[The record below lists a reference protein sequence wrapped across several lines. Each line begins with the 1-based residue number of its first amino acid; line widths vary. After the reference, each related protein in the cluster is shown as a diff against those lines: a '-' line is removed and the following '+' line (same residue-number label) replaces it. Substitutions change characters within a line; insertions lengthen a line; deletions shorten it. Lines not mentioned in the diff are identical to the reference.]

1 MTNAPHDDADI
12 AVVAMAG
19 RFPNAPD
26 IGAFWASCRQGKD
39 QVTRWGS
46 GPSPVGPSPVG
57 RVLAGGLLA
66 DHDLFDAEAFGVSPA
81 EAELLDPQ
89 HRVFLEIC
97 WDALDQAAVVPDD
110 RCLVSVYA
118 AAAPSR
124 YRPVADGPASE
135 TARYQQMIANGPDFL
150 ATRVSYLLDLR
161 GEAVNVQT
169 ACSSSLV
176 AVHLACQSLRLGHSD
191 VALAGGV
198 SIDPDQ
204 HCGYV
209 HEEGMITSPDGHC
222 LPFDAA
228 ARGTVPGNGAA
239 VVVLQ
244 RLGDALAQ
252 GRFVHAVIR
261 ATAVNNDGRAKSSF
275 MAPNA
280 QGQAEAIGSALALA
294 DIPAESVGYLE
305 AHGTGTRLGDPI
317 EIAAAASAFGM
328 FTRRR
333 GFCSLGSLKA
343 NFGHLDRAAGV
354 AGLIK
359 AVHVVREGIIPP
371 LLGFRVPNPDLE
383 LDASPFRCPT
393 VPERWEPEE
402 PRRAGVSSFGVG
414 GTNAHAIVE
423 EFRRSAPGEAVKAGR
438 MCGPVALALSAHSGT
453 ALTALGNSLG
463 THLEHTADLA
473 GIVHTLAAGRRAR
486 NSRAVVVAADVPAA
500 VRFLRELPAAP
511 GTSFTAGPV
520 AFLFPGQGTAVA
532 YDAEQLCARFPVF
545 REEIRTFAEA
555 SGMPERE
562 LLSGISGR
570 GAAFLGSSFQPSLA
584 AVQVALARTLEHLGV
599 TADAFCGS
607 SLGEFAAAHMAGVF
621 DSEQLMTILAARDRL
636 MRTAPEGR
644 MMAVACSPEAITEWL
659 LPEVDL
665 SGENWDDRILLSA
678 SVDAIEEQRRR
689 LERQGVH
696 ARVLSGRLAAHS
708 RLMNDAAA
716 EFRTVISGMKLSQA
730 TRPLV
735 STLTGGWVGPDQAAD
750 PEHWVRHLREPL
762 RFRQS
767 LRELMASGYRTFAE
781 AAPGSALT
789 KLVRRVIGS
798 NGQATSLGGDVDTP
812 PLTAFL
818 AAAGELWSAGA
829 PVDWAAANGTSGSPL
844 VQLPTYPFQRRR
856 YWNHSPASKEH
867 DLAARQAPGSRGR
880 LDAPMWL
887 PAPRAVAADRLPQHV
902 IVHGAVPLAHVLAA
916 RLAEHGVT
924 IVRSPCGSADLDA
937 DRGAVLIDL
946 SLTEQKPGCGPEPK
960 DAGQLASWLERGLLG
975 PLATVRRVRPSR
987 CLVVTRGLWAVA
999 GEDSANTCTSAV
1011 TGLLR
1016 CAPHDWPGLRT
1027 AAVDLAPIPGDPADE
1042 AESLLAELAADD
1054 VCDVAYRGGS
1064 RYRKAYE
1071 PIAASS
1077 REILRHGGT
1086 YLVLGGTGRLGP
1098 VVAEAVSRKVLATIV
1113 LTGRNP
1119 GRGFAG
1125 HEERLIAAARDRG
1138 CTVLYRTLDSR
1149 CPEALRCVL
1158 DELTGRYGRVDG
1170 IFHLAAYTDRDD
1182 FDLLGELTLAAATRS
1197 AEAKVRTAAALA
1209 DELDGRDYDFVALFS
1224 SLSTII
1230 GALRFGA
1237 YVSANAYLDALA
1249 TRMRA
1254 ATGRSWISM
1263 VWDGWAEDGIGR
1275 PDALGSSDGA
1285 ELLLH
1290 ALGADLPVVAPVIR
1304 PVERRIAQVRA
1315 DLDAI
1320 VEAGRAGATAP
1331 GQRTAAGQVLRIV
1344 SQVTGHA
1351 EIDERQSFTELGI
1364 DSLQMMQIAARLRPV
1379 LGETISLGTLLAT
1392 RSVADIAALFGSAP
1406 ATEPSRL
1413 QREPAAPD
1421 GELST
1426 IQERLWF
1433 LAQLNPSSDSYNVPF
1448 GWTLPADVSVDSA
1461 RAAVLSVLKR
1471 HEMLCSSYRAADDG
1485 RPYRAAV
1492 PPEQVPVEVSELDPQ
1507 TPESSFAEITRA
1519 FVSLPFD
1526 LERNSIR
1533 VLLAVGAGAIR
1544 LVFVCHHM
1552 SVDAWS
1558 VRIIQD
1564 DLHNLLTGTDI
1575 ADGKPMAGYQD
1586 FVAWERTVREGA
1598 GFGRDAEFWRD
1609 VLRDLSPTLPSA
1621 DDDLPEGATGLVG
1634 TATRLVS
1641 STTLEGLR
1649 AAARAEEATLY
1660 IACVAALAL
1669 ALGRWCGTS
1678 EVVIGT
1684 NLANR
1689 SRPEFEGVV
1698 GMFVD
1703 PIVLRLRVDAGASE
1717 ATTGTALA
1725 HVKERMAA
1733 ALAHADIAY
1742 IDLVRLAGR
1751 REGPAGNPLFSVI
1764 STMFDADSPGSSL
1777 QPLDL
1782 PLPTTSKFPLAV
1794 EFLPRADGLLVHVL
1808 YAADRYLP
1816 ETIDRFLRHIVR
1828 FFDVTV
1834 CEGTDAPLSR
1844 VAASS
1849 TGALAQER
1857 FGRRLR
1863 HG

>member
-1 MTNAPHDDADI
+1 MTNAPYDDADI
-12 AVVAMAG
+12 AVVGMAG

-26 IGAFWASCRQGKD
+26 VDAFWDSCRQDKD

-46 GPSPVGPSPVG
+46 GPSPVG

-66 DHDLFDAEAFGVSPA
+66 DQDLFDAEAFGVSPT

-89 HRVFLEIC
+89 HRVFLEVC

-135 TARYQQMIANGPDFL
+135 TVRFRQMITNGPDFL

-191 VALAGGV
+191 VALAGGA

-209 HEEGMITSPDGHC
+209 YEEGMITSPDGRC
-222 LPFDAA
+222 LPFDAT

-244 RLGDALAQ
+244 RLGGALEQ

-317 EIAAAASAFGM
+317 EIAAAASAFGV
-328 FTRRR
+328 FTERR
-333 GFCSLGSLKA
+333 GFCALGSLKA

-383 LDASPFRCPT
+383 LDASPFRCPAA
-393 VPERWEPEE
+393 PERWEPKA

-423 EFRRSAPGEAVKAGR
+423 EFRQPAPGEAVEAGQTR
-438 MCGPVALALSAHSGT
+438 GPFALALSAHSGT
-453 ALTALGNSLG
+453 ALTALGNSLS
-463 THLEHTADLA
+463 THLERTADLA
-473 GIVHTLAAGRRAR
+473 GIAHTLAAGRRVR
-486 NSRAVVVAADVPAA
+486 SSRAIVVAADVPAA
-500 VRFLRELPAAP
+500 VRSLRELPAAP
-511 GTSFTAGPV
+511 GTSSTAGPV

-532 YDAEQLCARFPVF
+532 YDAEQLCSRFPVF
-545 REEIRTFAEA
+545 RAEIRAFAEA
-555 SGMPERE
+555 SSMPERE
-562 LLSGISGR
+562 LLSGIRGR
-570 GAAFLGSSFQPSLA
+570 NPVFLDSPFQPSLA

-607 SLGEFAAAHMAGVF
+607 SLGEFAAAHMAGIF
-621 DSEQLMTILAARDRL
+621 DYEQLMTILAARDRL
-636 MRTAPEGR
+636 MRAAPEGR
-644 MMAVACSPEAITEWL
+644 MMAVSCSPEAITDWL

-665 SGENWDDRILLSA
+665 SGENWDDRILLSGPA
-678 SVDAIEEQRRR
+678 DAIEEQRGR

-696 ARVLSGRLAAHS
+696 ARVLPGRIAPHS

-716 EFRTVISGMKLSQA
+716 ELRAVISEMKLSRA

-735 STLTGGWVGPDQAAD
+735 STLTGDWAGPDHAAD

-762 RFRQS
+762 RFRRS
-767 LRELMASGYRTFAE
+767 LRKLMASGYRTFAE
-781 AAPGSALT
+781 VAPGSALT
-789 KLVRRVIGS
+789 KLVRRAIGG
-798 NGQATSLGGDVDTP
+798 NGQATSLGGDGDTP

-818 AAAGELWSAGA
+818 AASGELWSAGA
-829 PVDWAAANGTSGSPL
+829 PVDWATANGTSGSPL
-844 VQLPTYPFQRRR
+844 VRLPAYPFQRRR

-867 DLAARQAPGSRGR
+867 GLDARPGPGSGGR
-880 LDAPMWL
+880 LDAPVWL
-887 PAPRAVAADRLPQHV
+887 PAPRAVAAARRVLPRHV
-902 IVHGAVPLAHVLAA
+902 IVHGAVPLAHVLTA

-924 IVRSPCGSADLDA
+924 VVRSPCGSADLDA

-960 DAGQLASWLERGLLG
+960 DAGQLASWLERGLIG
-975 PLATVRRVRPSR
+975 PLATVRRTRPSR
-987 CLVVTRGLWAVA
+987 CLVITRGLWAVA
-999 GEDSANTCTSAV
+999 GEDSADTSTSAV
-1011 TGLLR
+1011 TGLVR

-1027 AAVDLAPIPGDPADE
+1027 AAVDLAPVPGDPADE

-1054 VCDVAYRGGS
+1054 ACDVAYRGGI

-1071 PIAASS
+1071 PITMSS
-1077 REILRHGGT
+1077 PEVLCHGGT

-1098 VVAEAVSRKVLATIV
+1098 VVAEAVSRKVRATIV
-1113 LTGRNP
+1113 LTGRHP
-1119 GRGFAG
+1119 GRALAG

-1138 CTVLYRTLDSR
+1138 CTVLYRALDSR
-1149 CPEALRCVL
+1149 CPEALRHVL

-1197 AEAKVRTAAALA
+1197 AEAKVRTAAVLA

-1275 PDALGSSDGA
+1275 PDALGSADGA

-1320 VEAGRAGATAP
+1320 VEAGRAGDARS
-1331 GQRTAAGQVLRIV
+1331 GQHTAAGQVLRIV
-1344 SQVTGHA
+1344 SQITGNA

-1379 LGETISLGTLLAT
+1379 LGESISLGTLLAT
-1392 RSVADIAALFGSAP
+1392 RSVADIAALFWSVP

-1413 QREPAAPD
+1413 QRVPAVPD

-1471 HEMLCSSYRAADDG
+1471 HEMLRSSYRTADDG
-1485 RPYRAAV
+1485 RPHRAAV

-1507 TPESSFAEITRA
+1507 APESSFAELTRT

-1526 LERNSIR
+1526 LERNSTR

-1564 DLHNLLTGTDI
+1564 DLHNLLLGADV
-1575 ADGKPMAGYQD
+1575 ADGKPMAGYRD
-1586 FVAWERTVREGA
+1586 FVGWERAVREGA
-1598 GFGRDAEFWRD
+1598 GFARQAEFWRD
-1609 VLRDLSPTLPSA
+1609 VLRDVSPTLPPA
-1621 DDDLPEGATGLVG
+1621 DDDLPEGAAGLVG

-1641 STTLEGLR
+1641 STILEGLR
-1649 AAARAEEATLY
+1649 AATRAEEATLY
-1660 IACVAALAL
+1660 IAGVAALAL
-1669 ALGRWCGTS
+1669 ALSRWCGTS

-1703 PIVLRLRVDAGASE
+1703 PIVLRLGVDAGASE
-1717 ATTGTALA
+1717 ATTGSTLA

-1742 IDLVRLAGR
+1742 VDLVRLAGR

-1764 STMFDADSPGSSL
+1764 STMFDADSPGSRL

-1816 ETIDRFLRHIVR
+1816 ETIDRFLQHIER
-1828 FFDVTV
+1828 FFDVMV

-1844 VAASS
+1844 VTAPS